1 MESSIIEI
9 GQAIAQA
16 REQKGMSL
24 EQIAEQ
30 TRINLKYLRD
40 IEEGRFD
47 FLPRPYVMAYV
58 KLVARLVDLDGEA
71 LIRRWHEL
79 ESAATADDMEV
90 AETPSLTKEPMPPP
104 DSRLTPS
111 GQETSPSINRP
122 VIRAT
127 QPMKSRDSAAPWR
140 PDEPMASGP
149 AIPYLKEVA
158 IGFAVFAAMA
168 LLLYFSSRSS
178 KSTDETKREP
188 VREIPFDQVAKDAA
202 AQQERK
208 PLAVPEIVT
217 PPRQQRPMRLE
228 VRAEDSVWVQ
238 VVTDQKDSTDYS
250 MRAGN
255 LRAWNAVEQF
265 YVRFGNAGAVRILL
279 DGKDLGEIGTMEQ
292 MGSALITREGIKNKR
307 LRSLAP
313 RPASD
318 SLRTPSPVDT
328 SSQN

>member
-1 MESSIIEI
+1 
-9 GQAIAQA
+9 
-16 REQKGMSL
+16 
-24 EQIAEQ
+24 
-30 TRINLKYLRD
+30 LRD

-58 KLVARLVDLDGEA
+58 KLVARLIDLDGEA

-90 AETPSLTKEPMPPP
+90 AEAPAMTNEPTPP

-111 GQETSPSINRP
+111 VQETSSSVNRP

-127 QPMKSRDSAAPWR
+127 QPMKSREPMAPSR
-140 PDEPMASGP
+140 SVEPMASGP

-158 IGFAVFAAMA
+158 IGFALFAAMA

-178 KSTDETKREP
+178 KSTGETKREP
-188 VREIPFDQVAKDAA
+188 VREIPFEQVAKDVA

-208 PLAVPEIVT
+208 PLAVPEIVS
-217 PPRQQRPMRLE
+217 PPRQRRPMRLE
-228 VRAEDSVWVQ
+228 VRAEEAVWVQ
-238 VVTDQKDSTDYS
+238 VVTDKKDSTDYS

-255 LRAWNAVEQF
+255 LRAWSAFEHF
-265 YVRFGNAGAVRILL
+265 YVRFGNAGAIRIIL
-279 DGKDLGEIGTMEQ
+279 DGKDLGDIGTIEQ

-307 LRSLAP
+307 LRGLAP

-318 SLRTPSPVDT
+318 SLRAPSPADT